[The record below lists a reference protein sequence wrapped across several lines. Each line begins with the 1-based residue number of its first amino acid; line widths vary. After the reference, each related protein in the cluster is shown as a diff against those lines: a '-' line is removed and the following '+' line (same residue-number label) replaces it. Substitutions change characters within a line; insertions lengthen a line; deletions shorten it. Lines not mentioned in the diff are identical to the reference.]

1 MHLFYFLSASK
12 EFRSELADCNSNFS
26 RKMMAKCHL
35 DLQTQESPLT
45 PTQRMW
51 QKELRISLAFFH
63 TQDLSMG
70 INLLDKKGKLKGNR
84 KLKISVHGCKTCVK
98 YKICFFDTVF
108 KIALLSSLHSFE
120 GICLQQC
127 PWENSNKHCMCQE
140 GKKSHW
146 SNMLGSSV
154 LCIWNRNC
162 ISKTFHYIHTGNMKN
177 TKKVALIL
185 AGIEVMFF
193 AETEAV
199 RHRTVHRGLEDL
211 SVLQDSQN

>member
-12 EFRSELADCNSNFS
+12 EFRSELADCNFNFS

-51 QKELRISLAFFH
+51 QKELRISLAFFL

-84 KLKISVHGCKTCVK
+84 KLKISVHGCKTRVK

-127 PWENSNKHCMCQE
+127 PWENSNKHCTCQE
-140 GKKSHW
+140 GKITLVKYAWFLCVMYLEQKLHLKNIPLHTHRKHEKYKESCPDFGWDRGH
-146 SNMLGSSV
+146 V
-154 LCIWNRNC
+154 LCR
-162 ISKTFHYIHTGNMKN
+162 
-177 TKKVALIL
+177 
-185 AGIEVMFF
+185 
-193 AETEAV
+193 
-199 RHRTVHRGLEDL
+199 D
-211 SVLQDSQN
+211 